1 MTIRSFRVRVLALAA
16 VAAVA
21 LAACSS
27 GPAEPA
33 AFDGAHVSA
42 SAFAPVV
49 EQTGVVVVDVR
60 TPAEFADGHL
70 PGAVNINVEDPS
82 FAAEIAAL
90 DAEGEYA
97 VYCRSANR
105 SRVAM
110 DYMAQVG
117 VTRTVG
123 LEGGISAWQGTVER

>member
-1 MTIRSFRVRVLALAA
+1 MTTRIFRTVVLAA

-27 GPAEPA
+27 GPAEPP
-33 AFDGAHVSA
+33 AFDGSHVSA
-42 SAFAPVV
+42 SAFALAV
-49 EQTGVVVVDVR
+49 EQPGVTVVDVR

-70 PGAVNINVEDPS
+70 PGAVNINVEDPA
-82 FAAEIAAL
+82 FPNAIAAL
-90 DAEGEYA
+90 DATADYA
-97 VYCRSANR
+97 VYCRSGNR

-110 DYMAQVG
+110 DYMTQAG

-123 LEGGISAWQGTVER
+123 LEGGITAWKGAIER